1 MKNISDK
8 DINEL
13 QKAVNS
19 GNVND
24 FIDKRLTPEQSAKI
38 KRVLSDKNAAEK
50 LLQSP
55 QARELMKKLRIKRG
69 KNGRY

>member
-24 FIDKRLTPEQSAKI
+24 FIDKCLTPEQSAKI

-55 QARELMKKLRIKRG
+55 QARELMKKLSDKKR
-69 KNGRY
+69 

>member
-13 QKAVNS
+13 KKAVNS
-19 GNVND
+19 GNIND

-55 QARELMKKLRIKRG
+55 QARELMKKLSDKKR
-69 KNGRY
+69 

>member
-13 QKAVNS
+13 QKAVSS

-38 KRVLSDKNAAEK
+38 KIVLSDKNAAEK

-55 QARELMKKLRIKRG
+55 QARELMKKLSDKKR
-69 KNGRY
+69 

>member
-13 QKAVNS
+13 KKAVNS

-38 KRVLSDKNAAEK
+38 KRVLSDKYAAEK

-55 QARELMKKLRIKRG
+55 QARELMKKLSDKKR
-69 KNGRY
+69 

>member
-8 DINEL
+8 DINDL
-13 QKAVNS
+13 KKAVNS

-38 KRVLSDKNAAEK
+38 KRVLSDKNADEK
-50 LLQSP
+50 LLQST
-55 QARELMKKLRIKRG
+55 QARELMKKLSDKKR
-69 KNGRY
+69 

>member
-13 QKAVNS
+13 KKAVNS

-38 KRVLSDKNAAEK
+38 KKVLSDKNAAEK
-50 LLQSP
+50 LLKSP
-55 QARELMKKLRIKRG
+55 QARELMKKLSDKKR
-69 KNGRY
+69 

>member
-13 QKAVNS
+13 KKAVNS

-24 FIDKRLTPEQSAKI
+24 FIDKRLTLEQSAKI
-38 KRVLSDKNAAEK
+38 KKVLSDKNAAEK

-55 QARELMKKLRIKRG
+55 QARELMKKLSDKKR
-69 KNGRY
+69 